1 MVLYVSR
8 NLSSILPIR
17 HADNRGVY
25 PMQYHGADLD
35 QTIFAHAELQDYLI
49 NFINTLDPNI
59 AATDSDSD
67 SDSRSTSEKV
77 KLPYWPRYN
86 TKTREILEIA
96 DVNGG
101 GDGGVPLSIG
111 KDDYRVAPIQKL
123 IEVGL
128 EHPI

>member
-1 MVLYVSR
+1 
-8 NLSSILPIR
+8 
-17 HADNRGVY
+17 
-25 PMQYHGADLD
+25 MQYHGADLD

-101 GDGGVPLSIG
+101 GGGGAPLSIG